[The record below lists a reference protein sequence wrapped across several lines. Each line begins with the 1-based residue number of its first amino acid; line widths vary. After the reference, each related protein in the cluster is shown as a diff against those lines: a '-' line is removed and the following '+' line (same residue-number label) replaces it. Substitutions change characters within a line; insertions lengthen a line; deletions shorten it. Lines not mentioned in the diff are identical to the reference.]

1 MVRQRASLKCTSCYA
16 NEKKQIADFSLK
28 DVELNKQWICFVN
41 RRYWL
46 ATKHSVLSELGFK

>member
-16 NEKKQIADFSLK
+16 NEKKQIADFSQK
-28 DVELNKQWICFVN
+28 NVELNKQWISFVN
-41 RRYWL
+41 RRDWL